1 VTDGSRDKG
10 ESAKEPRRLSAL
22 IAPYADIILKL
33 TPAILTAVVAWFGAS
48 YQSQN
53 AGTSLLNQR
62 EQAETQLRATMF
74 ANLIGPIT
82 GPKKDGALSP
92 EDETLLL
99 ELLTLNFHEHIEFKP
114 LLAHADA
121 RLAEKLRKQ
130 AKGSLEYGELDAAR
144 HSLQSVV
151 GRVRDRQIATLQ
163 KECGKKSR
171 LCPAASFAERSRCA
185 PPAAVSAPGA
195 KPPSGNPQCLTFSPD
210 RSGYSPL
217 PHSVIAPDGK
227 YELRLSMGEA
237 DWDKQIFKMYVL
249 LGERESGDSQP
260 VPLERMTPF
269 DFTLTPYDLPF
280 TDNTIVDRDH
290 RFSLV
295 VKDIVPRVE
304 DGKEGAKN
312 VEIWVVWFPEGYVL
326 PHERPVNY
334 QEIRKVL
341 KLD

>member
-1 VTDGSRDKG
+1 VTDGNQDKP
-10 ESAKEPRRLSAL
+10 AKEPRRLSAL

-82 GPKKDGALSP
+82 GPKKDNALNP
-92 EDETLLL
+92 EDESLLL

-121 RLAEKLRKQ
+121 RLSEKQRKY
-130 AKGSLEYGELDAAR
+130 AKGSLEYGELEAMR
-144 HSLQSVV
+144 RSLQSVV
-151 GRVRDRQIATLQ
+151 RRVRDRQMATLQ
-163 KECGKKSR
+163 KECGKNSR
-171 LCPAASFAERSRCA
+171 LCPVASFAERSRCTSPSTQPA
-185 PPAAVSAPGA
+185 PDA
-195 KPPSGNPQCLTFSPD
+195 KPLSGNPQCLTFSPD
-210 RSGYSPL
+210 RSGYSPF
-217 PHSVIAPDGK
+217 PHSVVAPDGK

-237 DWDKQIFKMYVL
+237 DWNKRVFKMYVL
-249 LGERESGDSQP
+249 LGERGPGESQA
-260 VPLERMTPF
+260 VPLDRMTPF

-304 DGKEGAKN
+304 DGKEDEKN
-312 VEIWVVWFPEGYVL
+312 VEIWVLWFPEGYVL
-326 PHERPVNY
+326 PHERPVNF

>member
-1 VTDGSRDKG
+1 VTPGSREQGKAA
-10 ESAKEPRRLSAL
+10 EEPRRLSER

-33 TPAILTAVVAWFGAS
+33 TPALLTVVGGLLAAN
-48 YQSQN
+48 YQSQS

-82 GPKKDGALSP
+82 GSQKDRALSP
-92 EDETLLL
+92 EDERLLV
-99 ELLTLNFHEHIEFKP
+99 ELLTLNFHEHVEFKP

-121 RLAEKLRKQ
+121 RLAAKLRTQ
-130 AKGSLEYGELDAAR
+130 AKGSIAYDELEGMR
-144 HSLQSVV
+144 RSLQSVV
-151 GRVRDRQIATLQ
+151 GRVRDRQVAVLQ
-163 KECGKKSR
+163 KECGKNNR
-171 LCPAASFAERSRCA
+171 LCPAASFSERSKCA
-185 PPAAVSAPGA
+185 LPATELAPGA
-195 KPPSGNPQCLTFSPD
+195 KPLSGNPQCLTFSP
-210 RSGYSPL
+210 SQTGYSRP
-217 PHSVIAPDGK
+217 PHLVIAPDGK

-237 DWDKQIFKMYVL
+237 DWDKQVFKMYVL
-249 LGERESGDSQP
+249 LGEREPGDSQA

-280 TDNTIVDRDH
+280 TDNTIVDKYH

-295 VKDIVPRVE
+295 VKDVLPP
-304 DGKEGAKN
+304 DQKKKDA